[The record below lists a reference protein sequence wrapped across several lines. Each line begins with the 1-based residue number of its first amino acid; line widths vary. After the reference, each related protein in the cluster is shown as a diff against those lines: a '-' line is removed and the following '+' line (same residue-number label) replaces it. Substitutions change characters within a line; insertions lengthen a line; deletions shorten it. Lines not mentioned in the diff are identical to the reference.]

1 MKTSKLLFTTFILL
15 ITSTVVMAQHKL
27 YEKYVNNPNT
37 ESGYFTQDVIKA
49 KAGKDENVSIQ
60 TEIIPYIKDVY
71 KLSTTDLTTKKKLWK
86 DIKRL
91 VKKEKFE
98 VLLQQKAPKDSD
110 GDISMNS
117 FVYMK
122 KEGDRVKGLL
132 MVMGLGKE
140 RLLFVH
146 ITEDAPLEIH
156 QNLM

>member
-91 VKKEKFE
+91 VKEEKFE
-98 VLLQQKAPKDSD
+98 VLLQQKARRY
-110 GDISMNS
+110 INE
-117 FVYMK
+117 FICVYEK
-122 KEGDRVKGLL
+122 RGRQSERITNGYGVRKRTFTICPYYRRCSVGNTSKFD
-132 MVMGLGKE
+132 VM
-140 RLLFVH
+140 
-146 ITEDAPLEIH
+146 D
-156 QNLM
+156 